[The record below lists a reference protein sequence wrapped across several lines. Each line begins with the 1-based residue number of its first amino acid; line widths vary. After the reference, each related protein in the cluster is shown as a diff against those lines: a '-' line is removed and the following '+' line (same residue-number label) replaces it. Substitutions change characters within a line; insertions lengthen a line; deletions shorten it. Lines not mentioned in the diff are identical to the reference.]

1 MKNINESIWE
11 IYLRK
16 TSIFLM
22 GKIRASAKTTKSKWG
37 TDYGRKH
44 EWEVDIDTEWIY
56 TELKKNFG
64 KCAVTN
70 IPFPL
75 CLDYKKLEN
84 CPDRLW
90 IPSADRINPNIG
102 YVKGNVEFVCLG
114 YNLMK
119 SKYSDIDAK
128 DFLYS
133 IHHSLSGTDM
143 ERRNYISKEEENKI
157 LNKKN
162 ITLKSETMIEENVTN
177 QWIKYCF
184 DTLGPEQAKLAWL
197 SEQKHIQ
204 ATVQPVNKQ
213 KVKNNKNVKVHR
225 DTIKKFF
232 FDNETII
239 DESQIT
245 KDMQLVVDI
254 LKIPSKA
261 NNDLYSAKSARKFL
275 TATNPKIYSTITNR
289 PDGRKFY
296 MNRDECLRIINS

>member
-1 MKNINESIWE
+1 
-11 IYLRK
+11 
-16 TSIFLM
+16 M
-22 GKIRASAKTTKSKWG
+22 GKIRASAKTTHSKWG

-44 EWEVDIDTEWIY
+44 EWEVDVDAEWIY
-56 TELKKNFG
+56 NELKRNFG
-64 KCAVTN
+64 KCAATGL
-70 IPFPL
+70 PFPL
-75 CLDYKKLEN
+75 SLDYKDPKK
-84 CPDRLW
+84 CPDRIW

-119 SKYSDIDAK
+119 SKYDDIIAK
-128 DFLYS
+128 EFLYS
-133 IHHSLSGTDM
+133 MVQSLSGTEL
-143 ERRNYISKEEENKI
+143 ERRNYISKKEENKI
-157 LNKKN
+157 LNKQN
-162 ITLKSETMIEENVTN
+162 ITLKSKTMIREDVTN

-204 ATVQPVNKQ
+204 ATIQPVKER
-213 KVKNNKNVKVHR
+213 KVKNTKNVKVHK

-245 KDMQLVVDI
+245 KDMELVVDI
-254 LKIPSKA
+254 LKIPSRA
-261 NNDLYSAKSARKFL
+261 NNDLYAAKSARKL
-275 TATNPKIYSTITNR
+275 LNAVNPKIYSTVTNR